1 MHFKEIEFKYDAK
14 DISLNAFVDLV
25 ESYKVDKKMM
35 VSSYDDYFVDQAGNF
50 IRYRYT
56 DGRGELTIKRK
67 LSDKNNNERI
77 EVNVPTA
84 GDNLK
89 TVSAFVDLLGYKH
102 NFGIYKTCKIFWVGK
117 VVLVYYVVYDKEMR
131 EQRRFIEIEANE
143 DLTWESESQ
152 AWDEIAEYEVGL
164 QCLGIT
170 PKNRLKKSLF
180 EIFRKEAQNDKP
192 NRSSDKSN

>member
-1 MHFKEIEFKYDAK
+1 MQFKEIEYKYDG
-14 DISLNAFVDLV
+14 NAMAMEKFVELMETFTV
-25 ESYKVDKKMM
+25 KKKMM
-35 VSSYDDYFVDQAGNF
+35 VSSYDDYFTDTNGNF

-89 TVSAFVDLLGYKH
+89 TVTAFVDLLGYKH
-102 NFGIYKTCKIFWVGK
+102 NFGIYKTCKIYWIDK
-117 VVLVYYVVYDKEMR
+117 VVLVYYVVYDKELK
-131 EQRRFIEIEANE
+131 ELRRFVEIEADE
-143 DLTWESESQ
+143 DLHWDTEEQ
-152 AWDEIAEYEVGL
+152 AWEEIAKYEKL
-164 QCLGIT
+164 LEPLGIT

-180 EIFRKEAQNDKP
+180 EIFRKTAA
-192 NRSSDKSN
+192 